1 MDAAVQQTA
10 TDDRALEAARKAFLE
25 DPASLTIY
33 TKASGERALRGRV
46 HGKLDERL
54 RAAIEAWQRHR

>member
-1 MDAAVQQTA
+1 MDAAVQQIA
-10 TDDRALEAARKAFLE
+10 TNDRALEAAREAFLE

-33 TKASGERALRGRV
+33 TKAKGDTALRGRV

-54 RAAIEAWQRHR
+54 KAAIAAYDRHR